1 MVTSRRRANRK
12 VSGGRYTSS
21 DRSKRKKE
29 LNRYPANTKI
39 AETTKQKSVRVC
51 GGNTKYKLLAGNA
64 VNVVDKKGK
73 ATKTILTN
81 VVENAANPHLVRRNI
96 LTKGAIIETKLGKAR
111 ISNRPGQEGCINAV
125 LV

>member
-1 MVTSRRRANRK
+1 MVTSQRRANRK
-12 VSGGRYTSS
+12 ASGGRYTTS

-39 AETTKQKSVRVC
+39 AESTKSKTIRAC
-51 GGNTKYKLLAGNA
+51 GGTLKHKLLATSA

-73 ATKTILTN
+73 SSKTVILN

-96 LTKGAIIETKLGKAR
+96 LTKGAIIETKLGKAQ

-125 LV
+125 LL